1 VSRLPRCWLNIL
13 SHRAAPQMCW
23 QEKVGRTHRRWHC
36 SPVRRRHRR
45 GTARGG
51 VLSPLRP
58 EAGAQILFPLAERG
72 SNTPDLAQYGVAEN
86 LYATPVFWLVCALTA
101 LVSFGHRYIERGAVW
116 LFRPQ
121 ARPPPRPGGD

>member
-1 VSRLPRCWLNIL
+1 MP
-13 SHRAAPQMCW
+13 
-23 QEKVGRTHRRWHC
+23 
-36 SPVRRRHRR
+36 
-45 GTARGG
+45 
-51 VLSPLRP
+51 PLRP